1 MSMQLNFFMLYNMSH
16 VKPTSE
22 LLNLIVVSQPHLGAK
37 AKRLL
42 W

>member
-22 LLNLIVVSQPHLGAK
+22 LNLIVVSQPHLGAK